1 MEQGIATRHPLQP
14 LFKPRLAADPLN
26 VAMHHDRAVLPLGPA
41 EGHGISMNS
50 KHING
55 VGIVSKT
62 LQFGRSLNT
71 EALITQGPHK
81 SLEIGKDSRQDGEMG
96 HGPDP
101 ALTDPSHNDRADQD
115 PLQLGVMASGNG
127 SNFEA
132 MAQAIQAGDLRARI
146 LRLVVN
152 NPGCGAQQR
161 AERLGIPVS
170 ILDHRVLKD
179 RRELDTELVR
189 LFRSDQ
195 VEVVVMA
202 GWMRIV
208 TDVLIGGYAGRLINI
223 HPSLLPKY
231 TGLNTHQ
238 RALEAG
244 DPVHG
249 TSVHFVTEELDGG
262 PVIAQ
267 AEVKVSP
274 EDTPESL
281 AEKVKAKEHILYP
294 IVVRWFCEG
303 RIQLGSDYIL
313 FDGELLKAPL
323 RLTDD

>member
-14 LFKPRLAADPLN
+14 QFKPRLAADPLN
-26 VAMHHDRAVLPLGPA
+26 VAMHHDRAFLPLGPA
-41 EGHGISMNS
+41 EGQAISMNS

-96 HGPDP
+96 HGPNP
-101 ALTDPSHNDRADQD
+101 ALTDISHNNRADQA

-132 MAQAIQAGDLRARI
+132 LAHAIQAGDLNARI
-146 LRLVVN
+146 QRLVVN

-170 ILDHRVLKD
+170 VLDHRLIKD

-189 LFRSDQ
+189 LFRADQ
-195 VEVVVMA
+195 VELVVMA

-208 TDVLIGGYAGRLINI
+208 TDVLVSAFSQRLINI
-223 HPSLLPKY
+223 HPSLLPSFR
-231 TGLNTHQ
+231 GMDAVGQ
-238 RALEAG
+238 ALEAG
-244 DPVHG
+244 VKLTGCTVHI
-249 TSVHFVTEELDGG
+249 VTEELDAG
-262 PVIAQ
+262 PILAQ
-267 AEVKVSP
+267 AAVPVL
-274 EDTPESL
+274 DGDDHATL
-281 AEKVKAKEHILYP
+281 AK
-294 IVVRWFCEG
+294 
-303 RIQLGSDYIL
+303 RIQ
-313 FDGELLKAPL
+313 EQEHLLLPAALAGLKPTW
-323 RLTDD
+323 RYG

>member
-1 MEQGIATRHPLQP
+1 MKQGIATRHPLQP

-26 VAMHHDRAVLPLGPA
+26 VAMHHDRAVLTLGPA

-101 ALTDPSHNDRADQD
+101 ALTDPSHNIRADQA

-132 MAQAIQAGDLRARI
+132 LAQAIQAGKVNARI
-146 LRLVVN
+146 QRLVVN

-170 ILDHRVLKD
+170 VLDHRLLKN
-179 RRELDTELVR
+179 RRELDAELVH
-189 LFRSDQ
+189 LFRADQ
-195 VEVVVMA
+195 VELVVMA

-208 TDVLIGGYAGRLINI
+208 TDVLISGFSERLINI
-223 HPSLLPKY
+223 HPSLLPSFR
-231 TGLNTHQ
+231 GMDAVGQ
-238 RALEAG
+238 ALEAG
-244 DPVHG
+244 VKLTGCTVHI
-249 TSVHFVTEELDGG
+249 VTEELDAG
-262 PVIAQ
+262 PILAQ
-267 AEVKVSP
+267 AAVPVL
-274 EDTPESL
+274 DGDDHATL
-281 AEKVKAKEHILYP
+281 AK
-294 IVVRWFCEG
+294 
-303 RIQLGSDYIL
+303 RIQ
-313 FDGELLKAPL
+313 EQEHLLLPAALAGLKPTW
-323 RLTDD
+323 RQG

>member
-1 MEQGIATRHPLQP
+1 MKQGIATRHPLQP

-41 EGHGISMNS
+41 EGHGITMNS

-101 ALTDPSHNDRADQD
+101 ALTDPSHNIRADQA

-132 MAQAIQAGDLRARI
+132 LAQAIQAGQLNARI
-146 LRLVVN
+146 QRLVVN

-170 ILDHRVLKD
+170 VLDHRLLKN
-179 RRELDTELVR
+179 RRELDAELVR
-189 LFRSDQ
+189 LFRADQ
-195 VEVVVMA
+195 VELVVMA

-208 TDVLIGGYAGRLINI
+208 TDVLISGYAGRLINI
-223 HPSLLPKY
+223 HPSLLPSFRGMDAVGQALKAGVKL
-231 TGLNTHQ
+231 TGCT
-238 RALEAG
+238 
-244 DPVHG
+244 VHI
-249 TSVHFVTEELDGG
+249 VTEELDAG
-262 PVIAQ
+262 PILAQ
-267 AEVKVSP
+267 AAVPVLDS
-274 EDTPESL
+274 DDHATL
-281 AEKVKAKEHILYP
+281 AK
-294 IVVRWFCEG
+294 
-303 RIQLGSDYIL
+303 RIQ
-313 FDGELLKAPL
+313 EQEHQLLPAALAGLSPTW
-323 RLTDD
+323 RQG

>member
-1 MEQGIATRHPLQP
+1 MKQGIATRHPLQP

-41 EGHGISMNS
+41 EGQGIAMNS

-101 ALTDPSHNDRADQD
+101 ALTDPSHNIRADQA

-132 MAQAIQAGDLRARI
+132 LAQAIQAGKVNARI
-146 LRLVVN
+146 QRLVVN

-170 ILDHRVLKD
+170 VLDHRLLKN
-179 RRELDTELVR
+179 RRELDAELVR
-189 LFRSDQ
+189 LFRADQ
-195 VEVVVMA
+195 VELVVMA

-208 TDVLIGGYAGRLINI
+208 TDVLISGFSERLINI
-223 HPSLLPKY
+223 HPSLLPSFR
-231 TGLNTHQ
+231 GMDAVGQ
-238 RALEAG
+238 ALEAG
-244 DPVHG
+244 VKLTGCTVHI
-249 TSVHFVTEELDGG
+249 VTEELDAG
-262 PVIAQ
+262 PILAQ
-267 AEVKVSP
+267 AAVPVL
-274 EDTPESL
+274 DGDDHATL
-281 AEKVKAKEHILYP
+281 AK
-294 IVVRWFCEG
+294 
-303 RIQLGSDYIL
+303 RIQ
-313 FDGELLKAPL
+313 EQEHLLLPAALAGLKPTW
-323 RLTDD
+323 RQG